1 MTAAPLAA
9 AAPKRSGRRFRFG
22 VEWLLVVPLA
32 FLALAYLVPLLQM
45 VVMSFT
51 EPSPGAGN
59 YVALTQTPL
68 YLRSLWV
75 TLKIS
80 LIVMLVCLLLGYP
93 YAYVMHLG
101 GRRWFGVLTVLV
113 LLPFMSSLLVR
124 SFAWTTILGSQGV
137 INNLLVAL
145 GVVEEPVQLVK
156 NTLGVVIGMSHVLLP
171 YLVLPTY
178 AAMRRIDDT
187 LMPAALGLGAS
198 RIKAFARVFLP
209 LSTPGVVA
217 GCFLVFVLSIGF
229 YITPELLGGPRDQM
243 LGQLIVRQ
251 VSPLLQF
258 GLASAIG
265 VVLLVVTLVV
275 LGLAGRFIPV
285 GRIVGYEEDR

>member
-1 MTAAPLAA
+1 MSTAVATAKP
-9 AAPKRSGRRFRFG
+9 GRRKFRFG
-22 VEWLLVVPLA
+22 AEWLLVVPLV
-32 FLALAYLVPLLQM
+32 FLVLAYLVPLIQM
-45 VVMSFT
+45 VVMSVT
-51 EPSPGAGN
+51 EPGPQN
-59 YVALTQTPL
+59 YVTLTQTPL

-80 LIVMLVCLLLGYP
+80 LIIMLVCLVLGYP

-124 SFAWTTILGSQGV
+124 TFAWTTILGNEGV
-137 INNLLVAL
+137 INNALLAL
-145 GVVEEPVQLVK
+145 GIIDSPVQLVK
-156 NTLGVVIGMSHVLLP
+156 NTLGTVIGMSHVLLP
-171 YLVLPTY
+171 YMVLPAY
-178 AAMRRIDDT
+178 ATMRRIDET

-198 RIKAFARVFLP
+198 RLKAFFRVYLP
-209 LSTPGVVA
+209 LSLPGVVA

-229 YITPELLGGPRDQM
+229 YITPELLGGPKDQM

-265 VVLLVVTLVV
+265 VLLLVVTLVV
-275 LGLAGRFIPV
+275 LGIIGRFVPV
-285 GRIVGYEEDR
+285 GRIVGYEGDR

>member
-1 MTAAPLAA
+1 M
-9 AAPKRSGRRFRFG
+9 RRRFPRLG
-22 VEWLLVVPLA
+22 AEWLLAVPLL
-32 FLALAYLVPLLQM
+32 FLALSYLVPLVQM
-45 VVMSFT
+45 LVISVT
-51 EPSPGAGN
+51 DPKPGFGN
-59 YVALTQTPL
+59 YVALTNTPL

-80 LIVMLVCLLLGYP
+80 LIIMVVCLVLGYP

-101 GRRWFGVLTVLV
+101 GRRWLGVLTVLV

-124 SFAWTTILGSQGV
+124 TFAWTAILGNQGV
-137 INNLLVAL
+137 INKVLLGL
-145 GVVEEPVQLVK
+145 GVVDEPVTLVK
-156 NTLGVVIGMSHVLLP
+156 NTLGTVIGMSHILLP

-178 AAMRRIDDT
+178 AAMRRIDESM
-187 LMPAALGLGAS
+187 LPAALGLGAS
-198 RIKAFARVFLP
+198 RTKAFLRVFLP
-209 LSTPGVVA
+209 LSAPGVAA

-229 YITPELLGGPRDQM
+229 YITPELLGGPKDQM

-258 GLASAIG
+258 GVASAIG

-275 LGLAGRFIPV
+275 LGLAGRFVPV